1 MTLPTIKKALEI
13 LKEQRL
19 IEFSILNGNIPEVDE
34 VENCGARLL
43 SPEEILHLG
52 NALMTPSFFFFT
64 TTNEAELLDSI
75 EQVIKA
81 SFEVRT
87 KEAESLREVNIL
99 LMRMLIN
106 DDDAESIQS
115 SEAENTTEFQEGIDP

>member
-19 IEFSILNGNIPEVDE
+19 IEFSILNGNIPEVDGL
-34 VENCGARLL
+34 ENCGARLL

-52 NALMTPSFFFFT
+52 NALMTPSFF

-81 SFEVRT
+81 SLEVRT

-99 LMRMLIN
+99 Y
-106 DDDAESIQS
+106 
-115 SEAENTTEFQEGIDP
+115 ENAN